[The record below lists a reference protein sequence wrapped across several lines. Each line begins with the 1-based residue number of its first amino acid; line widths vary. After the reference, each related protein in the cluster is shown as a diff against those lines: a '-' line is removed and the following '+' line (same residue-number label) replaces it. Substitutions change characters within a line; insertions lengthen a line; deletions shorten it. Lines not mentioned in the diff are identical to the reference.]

1 MARLMPAVIAT
12 ILMVVVALVCGQRS
26 AVRVAAGAHD
36 VRLGLGGHY
45 VLVSRLTRTF
55 TTSLL
60 LNRLQLTRHRSQ
72 TTEPPGTHV

>member
-12 ILMVVVALVCGQRS
+12 ILMVVVALVCGQWS
-26 AVRVAAGAHD
+26 AVRVAAWHD

-55 TTSLL
+55 TTSPATACILAFFLSELL
-60 LNRLQLTRHRSQ
+60 RALRMCCL
-72 TTEPPGTHV
+72 V